1 MARRWR
7 RRSSFQGKGQG
18 GAGSVDM
25 AEVAGTGVLEAAP
38 VQAALA
44 AAEARLAGGGRL
56 VVRPS
61 GTEPPIRIMAE
72 HEDAALAGEALAV
85 LAGAIRRQAGG

>member
-1 MARRWR
+1 MAAVT
-7 RRSSFQGKGQG
+7 S
-18 GAGSVDM
+18 
-25 AEVAGTGVLEAAP
+25 EGVLEVAP

-56 VVRPS
+56 VARPS

-72 HEDAALAGEALAV
+72 HKDAALAGEAVAALAE
-85 LAGAIRRQAGG
+85 AIRRQAG